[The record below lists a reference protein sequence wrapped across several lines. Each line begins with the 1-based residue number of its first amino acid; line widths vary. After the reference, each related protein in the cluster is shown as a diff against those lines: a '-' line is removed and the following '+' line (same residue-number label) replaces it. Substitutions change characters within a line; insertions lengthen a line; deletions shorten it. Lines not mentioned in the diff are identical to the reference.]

1 MFTRTL
7 FVILLAVGLT
17 NCSSTYTIK
26 PENSKNGMIS
36 KAPKWYVTNKK
47 ALKDEK
53 FVYGVGS
60 SVSPDIELAIN
71 KSKLLAKSDLADRV
85 RGEMNERKTL
95 LVKEVGDNNGG
106 IAKSQF
112 EINLINVIGKVVT
125 PNYKRS
131 QTEVYKT
138 ANNQYRAYVQVK
150 LGKEY
155 VDQIARQIKTDNITI
170 SSLDENALDDKVEK
184 VLDSIK
190 KAQN

>member
-36 KAPKWYVTNKK
+36 KAPKWYITNKK

-170 SSLDENALDDKVEK
+170 SSLDEKSLDEKVEK
-184 VLDSIK
+184 VLDSIS

>member
-7 FVILLAVGLT
+7 FVILLALGLT

-36 KAPKWYVTNKK
+36 KAPNWYVTNKK

-60 SVSPDIELAIN
+60 AVSPDIELAIN

-95 LVKEVGDNNGG
+95 IVKEVGDNNGG

-112 EINLINVIGKVVT
+112 EINLINIIGKVIT

-155 VDQIARQIKTDNITI
+155 VDQIARQIKTDNIKI
-170 SSLDENALDDKVEK
+170 SSLDEDSLDKKVEK
-184 VLDSIK
+184 VLDSIS

>member
-1 MFTRTL
+1 MFIRTIL
-7 FVILLAVGLT
+7 IFLLALGLT
-17 NCSSTYTIK
+17 NCASNYTIK
-26 PENSKNGMIS
+26 SEQSEKGLS
-36 KAPKWYVTNKK
+36 RSAPKWYVTNKK
-47 ALKDEK
+47 ALKDDK

-71 KSKLLAKSDLADRV
+71 KSKLLAKSDLADRI

-106 IAKSQF
+106 VARSQF
-112 EINLINVIGKVVT
+112 EINLINIIGKVVT

-131 QTEVYKT
+131 KTEVFLT

-155 VDQIARQIKTDNITI
+155 VEQIARQIKTDNIKI
-170 SSLDENALDDKVEK
+170 SSLDENSLDKKVEQ

>member
-7 FVILLAVGLT
+7 FVILLALGLT

-36 KAPKWYVTNKK
+36 KAPNWYVTNKK

-60 SVSPDIELAIN
+60 AVSPDIELAIN

-112 EINLINVIGKVVT
+112 EINLINIIGKVVT

-131 QTEVYKT
+131 QTEIYKT

-155 VDQIARQIKTDNITI
+155 VEQIARQIKTDNITI
-170 SSLDENALDDKVEK
+170 SSLDENSLDKKVEQ

>member
-1 MFTRTL
+1 MFIRTM
-7 FVILLAVGLT
+7 FIILLAFGLT

-26 PENSKNGMIS
+26 PENSKQGQTRS
-36 KAPKWYVTNKK
+36 APDWYVTNKS
-47 ALKDEK
+47 ALKDDK

-71 KSKLLAKSDLADRV
+71 KAKLLAKSDLADRV

-106 IAKSQF
+106 IVKSQY
-112 EINLINVIGKVVT
+112 EINLINIIGKVVT

-131 QTEVYKT
+131 QTEVYMT
-138 ANNQYRAYVQVK
+138 SNNQYRAYVQIK
-150 LGKEY
+150 LSKEY
-155 VDQIARQIKTDNITI
+155 VEQIVRAFKTENIKL
-170 SSLDENALDDKVEK
+170 SSLNDDELNKKVDA
-184 VLDSIK
+184 VLGSIN

>member
-1 MFTRTL
+1 MFTRTI
-7 FVILLAVGLT
+7 FVILLALGLT

-131 QTEVYKT
+131 QTEVFKT

-150 LGKEY
+150 LSKEY
-155 VDQIARQIKTDNITI
+155 VEQIARQMKTDNITI
-170 SSLDENALDDKVEK
+170 SSLDENSLDKKVGQ

>member
-112 EINLINVIGKVVT
+112 EINLINIIGKVVT

>member
-1 MFTRTL
+1 
-7 FVILLAVGLT
+7 
-17 NCSSTYTIK
+17 
-26 PENSKNGMIS
+26 MIS

-112 EINLINVIGKVVT
+112 EINLINVIGKVIT

-155 VDQIARQIKTDNITI
+155 VDQIARQIKTDDITI

>member
-7 FVILLAVGLT
+7 FVILLAMGLT

-112 EINLINVIGKVVT
+112 EINLINIIGKVVT

-150 LGKEY
+150 LGKDY

>member
-1 MFTRTL
+1 MFTRTI
-7 FVILLAVGLT
+7 FVILLALGLT

-131 QTEVYKT
+131 KTEVFKT

-150 LGKEY
+150 LSKEY
-155 VDQIARQIKTDNITI
+155 VEQIARQMKTDNITI
-170 SSLDENALDDKVEK
+170 SSLDENSLDKKVGQ

>member
-1 MFTRTL
+1 MFIRTIL
-7 FVILLAVGLT
+7 IFLLALGLT

-112 EINLINVIGKVVT
+112 EINLINVIGKVIT

-155 VDQIARQIKTDNITI
+155 VDQIARQIKTDDITI